1 MNKKKLFGELK
12 IFEILKEEILDLDIK
27 DSETN
32 IIIDR
37 IAALTARLYE
47 KGVAFQRFKPGD
59 DVYVIER
66 DESNKAVDYSGYMC
80 IAVSENAVV
89 LSSYIND
96 LEDITD
102 TLEYHIKETAES
114 LDTHLA
120 VFPLGD
126 CYSTA
131 EEAKKAIDDEN
142 NLPQF

>member
-1 MNKKKLFGELK
+1 MNKKKLFDL
-12 IFEILKEEILDLDIK
+12 INDEILDLEIK
-27 DSETN
+27 GSKSA
-32 IIIDR
+32 IIIDKEKE
-37 IAALTARLYE
+37 LTERLYN
-47 KGVAFQRFKPGD
+47 KGVVFQPFKPGD

-66 DESNKAVDYSGYMC
+66 DESDKAVDYSGYMC

-96 LEDITD
+96 LKDITD
-102 TLEYHIKETAES
+102 TLEYHIKETAENF
-114 LDTHLA
+114 DTHLA

>member
-1 MNKKKLFGELK
+1 MNKKKLFDL
-12 IFEILKEEILDLDIK
+12 INDEILDLEIK
-27 DSETN
+27 DSKSE
-32 IIIDR
+32 IIIDKTKE
-37 IAALTARLYE
+37 LTARLYE
-47 KGVAFQRFKPGD
+47 KGVTFQRFKPGD

-66 DESNKAVDYSGYMC
+66 DENDKAVDYSGYMC

-96 LEDITD
+96 LEDIAD
-102 TLEYHIKETAES
+102 TLEYHIKETAENF
-114 LDTHLA
+114 DTHLA

-142 NLPQF
+142 NIPQF

>member
-1 MNKKKLFGELK
+1 MNKKKLFDL
-12 IFEILKEEILDLDIK
+12 INDEILDLEIK
-27 DSETN
+27 DSKSE
-32 IIIDR
+32 IIIDKTKE
-37 IAALTARLYE
+37 LTARLYE
-47 KGVAFQRFKPGD
+47 KGVTFQRFKPGD
-59 DVYVIER
+59 GVYVIER
-66 DESNKAVDYSGYMC
+66 DESDKAVDYSGYMC

-102 TLEYHIKETAES
+102 TLEYHIKETAEN

-126 CYSTA
+126 CYATA
-131 EEAKKAIDDEN
+131 EDAKKAIDDEN

>member
-1 MNKKKLFGELK
+1 MNKKK
-12 IFEILKEEILDLDIK
+12 IFDILNDEILDLEIK
-27 DSETN
+27 DSKSE
-32 IIIDR
+32 IIIDKTKE
-37 IAALTARLYE
+37 LTERLCS
-47 KGVAFQRFKPGD
+47 KGVVYQPFKPGD

-66 DESNKAVDYSGYMC
+66 DENDKAVDYSGYMC

-96 LEDITD
+96 LEDIAD
-102 TLEYHIKETAES
+102 TLEYHIKETAENF
-114 LDTHLA
+114 DTHLA

-131 EEAKKAIDDEN
+131 EEAKKAMDDEN

>member
-1 MNKKKLFGELK
+1 MNKKKLFDL
-12 IFEILKEEILDLDIK
+12 LNDEILDLEIK
-27 DSETN
+27 GSKSE
-32 IIIDR
+32 IIIDKEKE
-37 IAALTARLYE
+37 LTERLYN
-47 KGVAFQRFKPGD
+47 KGVVFQPFKPGD
-59 DVYVIER
+59 NVYVIER
-66 DESNKAVDYSGYMC
+66 DESDKAVDYSGYRC

-102 TLEYHIKETAES
+102 TLEYHIKETAENF
-114 LDTHLA
+114 DTHLA

-126 CYSTA
+126 CYATA

>member
-1 MNKKKLFGELK
+1 MRSYEQKKLFDL
-12 IFEILKEEILDLDIK
+12 LNDEILDLEIK
-27 DSETN
+27 DNKSE
-32 IIIDR
+32 IIIDKTKE
-37 IAALTARLYE
+37 LTARLYE
-47 KGVAFQRFKPGD
+47 KGVTFQRFKPGD

-66 DESNKAVDYSGYMC
+66 DENDKAVDYSGYMC

-96 LEDITD
+96 LEDIAD
-102 TLEYHIKETAES
+102 TLEYHIKETAENF
-114 LDTHLA
+114 DTHLA

-142 NLPQF
+142 NIPQF